1 MSLGMDVKYSY
12 ADPEQVKAS
21 FGEYDVVDFMINTE
35 RNIEVGSI
43 RLEGDLFIS
52 QDGTHRA
59 TNTSNCYYNCRT
71 GISGVIENISTQL
84 GGSGEVVEYLQH
96 YSRLLNM
103 KECATK
109 HTDDYFNGLDI
120 CELKVGTPEQAKQLC
135 RGKVLQDSGDTVVD
149 NDFSHKLQFCL
160 NKANSPSIS
169 LSKYNDLIKVSI
181 SLARNNSF
189 LSGEG
194 VGGASKYELKNLRL
208 SYRTLPAQPT
218 PNLMCK
224 SYVSLKQTLQ
234 SDNINV
240 STRVPAVASGVS
252 VSFLQQTKENT
263 TVDNNSQL
271 EKPPKPTE
279 LIWSFN
285 DALSNYITYSILDE
299 GEMVDLGASSLGGG
313 YSKMKNQLQ
322 TTEQGGTNGFLLGAD
337 FNGMIDLRNQKFT
350 MELKSGI
357 SQGIPMIC
365 FMYFHNV
372 INF

>member
-1 MSLGMDVKYSY
+1 MDVKYSY
-12 ADPEQVKAS
+12 ADPEQTKGT
-21 FGEYDVVDFMINTE
+21 FGEYDVVDFMINTD
-35 RNIEVGSI
+35 RNLEVGSI

-52 QDGTHRA
+52 QDGTTRA
-59 TNTSNCYYNCRT
+59 DHTSHTYYNCRT

-120 CELKVGTPEQAKQLC
+120 CELKVGTPEQAKEIC
-135 RGKVLQDSGDTVVD
+135 RGKTLQDNGNTVVN
-149 NDFSHKLQFCL
+149 NDFSHRLQFCL
-160 NKANSPSIS
+160 NKANSSSIS

-181 SLARNNSF
+181 SLARNSSF
-189 LSGEG
+189 LSGAN
-194 VGGASKYELKNLRL
+194 VGGLSKYELTNLRL
-208 SYRTLPAQPT
+208 SYRTLPPTPT
-218 PNLMCK
+218 PNIMSK

-234 SDNINV
+234 SNNINV

-252 VSFLQQTKENT
+252 VSFLQQNKENT
-263 TVDNNSQL
+263 LVDNNSQL
-271 EKPPKPTE
+271 EKPPVPKE

-299 GEMVDLGASSLGGG
+299 GEMVELGAASLGGG
-313 YSKMKNQLQ
+313 YGKRKNQLQ
-322 TTEQGGTNGFLLGAD
+322 TTEQGGTNAFVLGAD

-357 SQGIPMIC
+357 SQGTPMIC